1 VPDFPLFLLQGAGHP
16 LESPASFKNRMETIM
31 AEELQPLLDQIR
43 KEGVEKAETEAAE
56 ILAQAKEKAA
66 QTVRDA
72 EAKAKALVAKAET
85 DAEVFTERSIATLE
99 QSARDLLITVGQGI
113 ENIISEIVA
122 ESTADALNTEV
133 LEKMMVSMAKSC
145 AEKQGETRIEMLVGE
160 SDQKELVK
168 FFAAKYSDKMSHGIE
183 LHVDNEILKGFKVS
197 FADDHVYL
205 DFTQEAIAEAL
216 TAFLRP
222 KLAEI
227 VGRVAQ
233 GAASGDE

>member
-1 VPDFPLFLLQGAGHP
+1 
-16 LESPASFKNRMETIM
+16 M

-43 KEGVEKAETEAAE
+43 KEGVEKADAEAAE
-56 ILAQAKEKAA
+56 ILAKAKEKAA

-72 EAKAKALVAKAET
+72 EAKAKELVAKAET

-122 ESTADALNTEV
+122 ESTTDALNTEV
-133 LEKMMVSMAKSC
+133 LEQMLVNMAQSC
-145 AEKQGETRIEMLVGE
+145 AEKQGETRIEMLVSE
-160 SDQKELVK
+160 ADQKELVK
-168 FFAAKYSDKMSHGIE
+168 FFAAKYSDKMSRGVE
-183 LHVDNEILKGFKVS
+183 LHVDSEILKGFKVS
-197 FADDHVYL
+197 FADDHAYL

-233 GAASGDE
+233 GAAKE

>member
-1 VPDFPLFLLQGAGHP
+1 
-16 LESPASFKNRMETIM
+16 M

-66 QTVRDA
+66 QAVRDA
-72 EAKAKALVAKAET
+72 EAQAKAFIAKAEA
-85 DAEVFTERSIATLE
+85 DAEVFTQRSIATLE
-99 QSARDLLITVGQGI
+99 QAARDVLITVGQGI
-113 ENIISEIVA
+113 ENIISDIVA
-122 ESTADALNTEV
+122 ESVEQTLGVEV
-133 LEKMMVSMAKSC
+133 LEKMMVKMAQAC
-145 AEKQGETRIEMLVGE
+145 AEKPGETRIELLVSE
-160 SDQKELVK
+160 ADQKEMVQ
-168 FFAAKYSDKMSHGIE
+168 FFAAKYSDKMIHGLE

-197 FADDHVYL
+197 FVDDHAYL

-233 GAASGDE
+233 GAAKE

>member
-1 VPDFPLFLLQGAGHP
+1 
-16 LESPASFKNRMETIM
+16 M

-72 EAKAKALVAKAET
+72 EAKAKALVAKAEA
-85 DAEVFTERSIATLE
+85 DAEVFTQRSITTLE

-122 ESTADALNTEV
+122 ESTAEALNIKV
-133 LEKMMVSMAKSC
+133 LEQMLVNMAKSC
-145 AEKQGETRIEMLVGE
+145 AEQQGETRIEMLVSE
-160 SDQKELVK
+160 ADQKELVK
-168 FFAAKYSDKMSHGIE
+168 FFAAKYSDQMGHGIE
-183 LHVDNEILKGFKVS
+183 LHVDSEILKGFKVS
-197 FADDHVYL
+197 FADEHAYL

-227 VGRVAQ
+227 VGRVAK
-233 GAASGDE
+233 GAAKE

>member
-1 VPDFPLFLLQGAGHP
+1 
-16 LESPASFKNRMETIM
+16 M

-43 KEGVEKAETEAAE
+43 KEGVEKADAEAAE
-56 ILAQAKEKAA
+56 ILAKAKEKAA

-72 EAKAKALVAKAET
+72 EAKAKELVAKAET
-85 DAEVFTERSIATLE
+85 DAEVFTQRSIATLE

-122 ESTADALNTEV
+122 ESTTDALNTEV
-133 LEKMMVSMAKSC
+133 LEQMLVNMAQSC
-145 AEKQGETRIEMLVGE
+145 AEKQGETRIEMLVSE
-160 SDQKELVK
+160 ADQKELVK

-197 FADDHVYL
+197 FADDHAYL

-233 GAASGDE
+233 GAAKE

>member
-1 VPDFPLFLLQGAGHP
+1 
-16 LESPASFKNRMETIM
+16 M

-43 KEGVEKAETEAAE
+43 KEGVEKADAEAAE

-72 EAKAKALVAKAET
+72 EAKAKALIAKAET
-85 DAEVFTERSIATLE
+85 DSEVFTQRSIATLE
-99 QSARDLLITVGQGI
+99 QAARDVLITVGQGI

-122 ESTADALNTEV
+122 ESVDEALGIDV
-133 LEKMMVSMAKSC
+133 LEKMMVSMAEAC
-145 AEKQGETRIEMLVGE
+145 ADKQGETRIELLVGE
-160 SDQKELVK
+160 DDQKELVT
-168 FFAAKYSDKMSHGIE
+168 FFANKYSKKMDQGIE

-233 GAASGDE
+233 GAEKE